1 MLMERRTLLVTR
13 FLGFLIRRQNE
24 AVRQRLLRVAVTASS
39 IERVYSS
46 YTDTQFAGS
55 ARPTQARAAMQLPFI
70 FAWVTPLVRR
80 GWRVRLT
87 LADVRGGAVGA
98 ATPKTV
104 ELLQRYDAVV
114 GSFEQRMWKLAR
126 LRLVGS
132 ATLYAVYTC
141 TQLAQPLL
149 LRRVIQSVQ
158 EDSAEGIWYAVA
170 VGVLVSVGSGC
181 KEQQLMINFRI
192 GVELRA
198 LTVALVYRRALAVR
212 EAELPR
218 SMVNLFTMDAQK
230 LLEALPLINLPWA
243 APLQI
248 AVAGGILV
256 TLAGILTHDGSDPN
270 PNS

>member
-1 MLMERRTLLVTR
+1 
-13 FLGFLIRRQNE
+13 
-24 AVRQRLLRVAVTASS
+24 
-39 IERVYSS
+39 
-46 YTDTQFAGS
+46 
-55 ARPTQARAAMQLPFI
+55 MQLPFI

-98 ATPKTV
+98 ATPTTV

-270 PNS
+270 PNP

>member
-1 MLMERRTLLVTR
+1 M
-13 FLGFLIRRQNE
+13 
-24 AVRQRLLRVAVTASS
+24 
-39 IERVYSS
+39 
-46 YTDTQFAGS
+46 
-55 ARPTQARAAMQLPFI
+55 PFI
-70 FAWVTPLVRR
+70 LAWVTPLVRR

-98 ATPKTV
+98 ATPKTA
-104 ELLQRYDAVV
+104 ELLLRYDAIV
-114 GSFEQRMWKLAR
+114 GTYEQRMWKLSR

-132 ATLYAVYTC
+132 AILYAIYAC

-158 EDSAEGIWYAVA
+158 EDSAEGIWDAVA
-170 VGVLVSVGSGC
+170 VGVLVAIGSGC

-218 SMVNLFTMDAQK
+218 SVVNLFTMDAQK
-230 LLEALPLINLPWA
+230 LYACNTLRHPLNMQLTCNALQPQARGSAVDQPTVGGA
-243 APLQI
+243 AADRRCRRHPRH
-248 AVAGGILV
+248 ACRYP
-256 TLAGILTHDGSDPN
+256 DPN
-270 PNS
+270 PGPGPGPGPDPGPGPGFDAHP